1 MSPGRYLP
9 IYLNDHLAAA
19 TAAAELTKRILGAA
33 DGALGDLMRDLASE
47 VEQDRGALRDLMRTV
62 GADEDKVKVFVGFTG
77 EKLGRFKLNG
87 HLVSPSPLSRLTEL
101 DGLRLLLEGKRS
113 LWRTLREAGYD
124 ELDFAALEERAAAQ
138 LERVEPFRLEA
149 ARTSLARGGR
159 LSD

>member
-1 MSPGRYLP
+1 MGSERYLP

-19 TAAAELTKRILGAA
+19 TAAVELTRRVRGAGEGELGELMASLADEVAA
-33 DGALGDLMRDLASE
+33 DRE
-47 VEQDRGALRDLMRTV
+47 ALRDFMRTV
-62 GADEDKVKVFVGFTG
+62 GASENKVKVFVGFTG

-124 ELDFAALEERAAAQ
+124 ELDFAALEARAEAQ
-138 LERVEPFRLEA
+138 IESVEPHRLDA
-149 ARTSLARGGR
+149 ARNSLRTT
-159 LSD
+159 